1 MDRAQLILRLERIER
16 KIKLMYYVDA
26 ERMIEEM
33 LKQLGCPSSDGIYCD
48 KHNDPNCPHD

>member
-1 MDRAQLILRLERIER
+1 
-16 KIKLMYYVDA
+16 MYYVDA